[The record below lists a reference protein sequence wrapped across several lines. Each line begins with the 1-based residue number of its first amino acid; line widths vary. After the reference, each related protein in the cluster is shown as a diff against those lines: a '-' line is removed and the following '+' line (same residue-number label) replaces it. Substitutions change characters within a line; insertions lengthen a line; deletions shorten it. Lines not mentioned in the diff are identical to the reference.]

1 METFVALD
9 VAIGLAFVYLLL
21 SLICTA
27 MNEWVATIFRL
38 RAVTFRRAVRRLVD
52 APVVPSGNA
61 AAARHDEPA
70 KREERL
76 SDRVMAH
83 ALIRSISDHR
93 GIPAYVPARRFV
105 AALKDTM
112 ASTAS
117 TAGTTGSD
125 TKAPGAGDRS
135 RVQSDATHVM
145 AQIQALRNVRSP
157 SASSGGGATDDTDEV
172 LMEWFNDG
180 MERASGWYKRQV
192 LWITLGT
199 AALVTVLANADTL
212 VAARILWHDPTT
224 RSAVVALAQERAKH
238 PRPAESGSIQAAR
251 YPDADR
257 PVIDPGSAEVKPVGA
272 QTPAAAGAPSN
283 PAPTERVSED
293 DEEKD
298 ADAPAAAPEGGLS
311 EDEKAALAQLMGW
324 SREFKATNASV
335 CAARQRVINRDCKA
349 GSEASPECRASI
361 DAGTADGRC
370 VHGGSGLEPTD
381 HFAMTYGGL
390 TALALP
396 HLPGWLITIVAISL
410 GAPFWFDTLKHFVN
424 IRGGGKDPELKT
436 GDAKKVAS

>member
-38 RAVTFRRAVRRLVD
+38 RAQTFRRAVHRLLD
-52 APVVPSGNA
+52 APDAPPTGEGPA
-61 AAARHDEPA
+61 A

-76 SDRVMAH
+76 SDRVMTH
-83 ALIRSISDHR
+83 ALIRSIADHR
-93 GIPAYVPARRFV
+93 GTPAYVPARRFV

-125 TKAPGAGDRS
+125 TKAPDSGDRRT

-145 AQIQALRNVRSP
+145 GQIQALRNVRRP
-157 SASSGGGATDDTDEV
+157 SASNGGGAIDDTDEV

-180 MERASGWYKRQV
+180 MERASGWYKRQI

-199 AALVTVLANADTL
+199 AALVTVISNADTL

-238 PRPAESGSIQAAR
+238 PRPAESGAIQVAR
-251 YPDADR
+251 YPDDDR
-257 PVIDPGSAEVKPVGA
+257 PVIDPGGAQVKPIGA
-272 QTPAAAGAPSN
+272 QTPAAAGAPAN
-283 PAPTERVSED
+283 PTPTERVSED
-293 DEEKD
+293 DEAKD
-298 ADAPAAAPEGGLS
+298 TDAPAVAPEGGLS

-324 SREFKATNASV
+324 SREFRATNASV
-335 CAARQRVINRDCKA
+335 CVERQRVINRDCKA

-381 HFAMTYGGL
+381 HFAMTSGGL
-390 TALALP
+390 TSLALP

-410 GAPFWFDTLKHFVN
+410 GAPFWFDTLQRIIN
-424 IRGGGKDPELKT
+424 IRGGGKNPEPKT
-436 GDAKKVAS
+436 EKGGTKVGTT